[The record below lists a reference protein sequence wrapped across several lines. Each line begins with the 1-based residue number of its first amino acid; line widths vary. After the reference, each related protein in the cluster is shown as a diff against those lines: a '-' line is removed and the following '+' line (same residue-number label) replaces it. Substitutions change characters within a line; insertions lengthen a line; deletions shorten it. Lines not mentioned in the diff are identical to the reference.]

1 MKIVAAV
8 DRSQFA
14 DRVLALVRRIA
25 AAETTEVLLLNV
37 APREADV
44 LGQQLTR
51 KVIKDPVPEALRDR
65 RELLDR
71 LAGELEASGIACS
84 TLLLRGL
91 PAKTILNESVRW
103 SADLV
108 VVGSQGRGML
118 YRKFLGSVSE
128 AVLSARRFPVLVVPL
143 KDEDS

>member
-14 DRVLALVRRIA
+14 DRVLAMVRRIA
-25 AAETTEVLLLNV
+25 AAETAEVLLLNV
-37 APREADV
+37 APREADI

-51 KVIKDPVPEALRDR
+51 KVIEDPVPEALRDR

-71 LAGELEASGIACS
+71 LADELEASGIACS

-91 PAKTILNESVRW
+91 PAKTILNEAIRW
-103 SADLV
+103 SADLI

-128 AVLSARRFPVLVVPL
+128 AVLSARRFPVLVVPM
-143 KDEDS
+143 KEDDS

>member
-1 MKIVAAV
+1 MRIVAAV

-14 DRVLALVRRIA
+14 DRVLVLVKRIA
-25 AAETTEVLLLNV
+25 AAETSEVLLMNV
-37 APREADV
+37 APREADI
-44 LGQQLTR
+44 LGQQLSR
-51 KVIKDPVPEALRDR
+51 KVIEEPVPESLRDR

-71 LAGELEASGIACS
+71 MAHELAASGIECS

-91 PAKTILNESVRW
+91 PAETIVAEAKRW

-118 YRKFLGSVSE
+118 YRQFLGSVSE
-128 AVLSARRFPVLVVPL
+128 GVMSARRFPVLVVPL
-143 KDEDS
+143 ESTD